1 MIYPYHKMVEVIN
14 LEGLA
19 AAASHANLVAKGKE
33 RAIIK
38 SELKPPSFFKMMSGH
53 VGRSHPTVGPSTD
66 SNGESY
72 KYTEYTSIIREA
84 LYKGMGAA
92 AFPGDIEYITKLRQS
107 RDLGKA
113 LSHVDIGV
121 YNPLLG
127 GSLAAGSITLDH
139 YLSTR
144 TFSPKGYIQNDL
156 LPQATQ
162 VTVLQDNQQSV
173 QLEPVQHVQ

>member
-1 MIYPYHKMVEVIN
+1 MVEVIN

-38 SELKPPSFFKMMSGH
+38 SELKPPSFFKMMSGIR
-53 VGRSHPTVGPSTD
+53 GANRPTVGPSTD

-92 AFPGDIEYITKLRQS
+92 AFPGDLEYITKLRQS

-144 TFSPKGYIQNDL
+144 VNTAPYNQNDL
-156 LPQATQ
+156 PQLTQATE
-162 VTVLQDNQQSV
+162 VVVLQDYQQPI